1 MYRYIDIDIQQ
12 GDSSILFNLVMD
24 EIIKDVKNI
33 ETGYNMENN
42 IIQILYYIDNEMLF
56 TK

>member
-1 MYRYIDIDIQQ
+1 LTEVATITIDIQQ

-24 EIIKDVKNI
+24 EIIKNVKNI

-42 IIQILYYIDNEMLF
+42 IIQILYY
-56 TK
+56 